1 MNIIKI
7 LQITILVLLTS
18 TIIFASAEPRVVES
32 TFCLKMDKP
41 DCSIPAV
48 TQQIK
53 MSDILTIEDGI
64 KILYFWTSIAVSED
78 KTIVHVWSES
88 DSIILGVKL
97 SISKSPR
104 FRTYS
109 KIIAKPGIYRVEV
122 RDPNSTTLSGGESKT
137 ITILPPE

>member
-1 MNIIKI
+1 
-7 LQITILVLLTS
+7 
-18 TIIFASAEPRVVES
+18 
-32 TFCLKMDKP
+32 
-41 DCSIPAV
+41 
-48 TQQIK
+48 

-88 DSIILGVKL
+88 DSIIHGVKL

-122 RDPNSTTLSGGESKT
+122 RDPNSNTLPGGESKT
-137 ITILPPE
+137 IKILPPE